1 MMSSRRSIT
10 SSVIGE
16 LDPADGHLKQVS
28 LIGGPYPTFRNPNIA
43 FRPGRRLCRFG
54 LPFEQLAVTFDHVRS
69 VFSLDKP

>member
-16 LDPADGHLKQVS
+16 LDPADGHLEGVS
-28 LIGGPYPTFRNPNIA
+28 PLGGPYPTFRNPNIA
-43 FRPGRRLCRFG
+43 FRPGRSLCRFG

>member
-16 LDPADGHLKQVS
+16 LDLADGHL
-28 LIGGPYPTFRNPNIA
+28 
-43 FRPGRRLCRFG
+43 
-54 LPFEQLAVTFDHVRS
+54 EQLAVTFDHVRS